1 MDGEV
6 MAFVACTAVICAA
19 VGIVL
24 WYRRHTRRILENIS
38 SMLDEALR
46 GEFRPER
53 FDESLRSS
61 VESKLRDCLAA
72 SALSARSL
80 REEKAR
86 IESLVSDIAHQTR
99 TPVANVL
106 LYAQLLAERELDPE
120 ARGCVDALEQQAE
133 KLRTLI
139 DALVKTSRLETGML
153 ALRPERNPLG
163 PMLEAAVAQF
173 LPAAESKRIQL
184 TLVSTDAYAR
194 FDPKWTGEAVCNLL
208 DNAVK
213 YTPEGGHVRVEV
225 TPYELFCRV
234 DVADNGPG
242 IPENEHAKVFSRFCR
257 GAAHAGE
264 EGVGLG
270 LYLAREIVSSQGGY
284 MKLSCPAEGG
294 CVFSAFLP
302 NLSAM

>member
-1 MDGEV
+1 MV
-6 MAFVACTAVICAA
+6 FAVCAAVICAA
-19 VGIVL
+19 VGVVL
-24 WYRRHTRRILENIS
+24 WYRRRTRRILENLS
-38 SMLDEALR
+38 AMLDDALR
-46 GEFRPER
+46 GEFQPER
-53 FDESLRSS
+53 FDESLSSS

-72 SALSARSL
+72 STLSARSL

-133 KLRTLI
+133 KLRMLI
-139 DALVKTSRLETGML
+139 DALVKTSRLETGTL
-153 ALRPERNPLG
+153 ALRPERNPLQ

-173 LPAAESKRIQL
+173 LPAAEGKRIRL
-184 TLVSTDAYAR
+184 TLVPTDACAR

-213 YTPEGGHVRVEV
+213 YAPEGGHVRVEV
-225 TPYELFCRV
+225 TLYELFCRV
-234 DVADNGPG
+234 DVTDDGPG
-242 IPENEHAKVFSRFCR
+242 IPEDEHAKVFSRFSR

-264 EGVGLG
+264 DGVGLG
-270 LYLAREIVSSQGGY
+270 LYLAREIASAQGGY

-294 CVFSAFLP
+294 CVFSMFLP